1 MVFFYQNRKIF
12 PKYETF
18 LHVRDRTSICWLGES
33 ADHYTI
39 YDETIA
45 LSLPWNEQLIFA
57 FYLIFFQSYCLS
69 TYSKITSRC
78 YFTEVT
84 RNTRKS
90 HRVAISSKYSKSH
103 RVAIS
108 DEITQNHTA
117 LLFHK
122 KLLKIT
128 LRCYFTRNYSKS
140 HRVAI
145 SMKVWIVFR
154 ELMIFILNGKKSMKP
169 YQHPQETWGQ
179 MMDRKFS
186 KNIFLTLWGIT
197 RKDPEIL
204 SNFRFSNFC
213 NFSRRFFKQ
222 TFLYTR

>member
-1 MVFFYQNRKIF
+1 M
-12 PKYETF
+12 
-18 LHVRDRTSICWLGES
+18 RDWTSICWLGES
-33 ADHYTI
+33 TDHYTI

-45 LSLPWNEQLIFA
+45 LSLPWNEQLKFA
-57 FYLIFFQSYCLS
+57 FNLICFQSYCLS

-84 RNTRKS
+84 WKS
-90 HRVAISSKYSKSH
+90 HRVAISSKYSKSN

-140 HRVAI
+140 HRLAI
-145 SMKVWIVFR
+145 SMKVWIVIR
-154 ELMIFILNGKKSMKP
+154 KLMIFILNGKKNSMKP

-186 KNIFLTLWGIT
+186 KNIFFYFVRDYQKRSW
-197 RKDPEIL
+197 
-204 SNFRFSNFC
+204 NFVKFSVF
-213 NFSRRFFKQ
+213 
-222 TFLYTR
+222 